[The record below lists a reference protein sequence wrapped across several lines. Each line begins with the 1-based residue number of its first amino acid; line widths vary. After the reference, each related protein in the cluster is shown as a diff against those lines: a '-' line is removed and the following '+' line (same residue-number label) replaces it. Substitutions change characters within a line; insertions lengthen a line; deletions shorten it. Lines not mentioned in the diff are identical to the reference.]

1 MYTYSLDSYLIF
13 SFFFSLQVKKHK
25 KEVEN
30 IKIENEFAIG
40 RNFLSYHQDVDD
52 EKQYKVPHLIKRI
65 HQVIVIMRALKLQLN
80 RNNCKKEEKENY
92 KENCCDQ
99 IC

>member
-1 MYTYSLDSYLIF
+1 M
-13 SFFFSLQVKKHK
+13 
-25 KEVEN
+25 
-30 IKIENEFAIG
+30 FAIG